1 MRHKQWDPTPHR
13 NTCDNKNVFSNRTH
27 RHTRTHVEW
36 KHGCAILSTNLFS
49 PPLKKSFM
57 HWTLNNATLHSVQVN
72 SNSYFTIACNVS
84 ILSKWVVV
92 DNHLFYDFWK
102 TRGDFHWILISCYLI
117 FCMLLNN
124 WFASLE
130 IFGDLLSKNQI
141 RITGSPLMWKSLFI
155 FLNFWVKRIR
165 RKRFKPFPL
174 CKSPPTHYR
183 IGNLMNK
190 LNHV

>member
-1 MRHKQWDPTPHR
+1 MYSAIAPIGTHAHMPHGSMDVR
-13 NTCDNKNVFSNRTH
+13 SCQLISFLP
-27 RHTRTHVEW
+27 
-36 KHGCAILSTNLFS
+36 LS
-49 PPLKKSFM
+49 KKSFM
-57 HWTLNNATLHSVQVN
+57 HWTLNNATLHSMQVN

-92 DNHLFYDFWK
+92 DYYLFYDFWK

-117 FCMLLNN
+117 FLCVFLNN

-130 IFGDLLSKNQI
+130 IFVILLSKNQI
-141 RITGSPLMWKSLFI
+141 RMTCSPLMWKKSI
-155 FLNFWVKRIR
+155 HFLNFWVKSKR